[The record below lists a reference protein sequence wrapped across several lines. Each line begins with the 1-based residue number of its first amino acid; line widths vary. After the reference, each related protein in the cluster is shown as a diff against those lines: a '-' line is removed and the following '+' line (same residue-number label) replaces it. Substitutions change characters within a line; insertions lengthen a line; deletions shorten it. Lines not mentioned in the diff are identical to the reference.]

1 MNNNVIEHTAARKNG
16 GIDTETITDIATA
29 ASERIRP
36 DGKRVL
42 VIIPDATRSC
52 PLPAVVR
59 ALHATIGARAA
70 SLDILIAL
78 GTHPPMADE
87 AIDRLLGIEP
97 GQRDRVLPGCRIYNH
112 EWDNPAALATIGSFS
127 REQVASYLAPE
138 YRSFARDI
146 DVTINRRV
154 LDYDAVVIAGPVFP
168 HEVVGFSGG
177 AKYFFPGV
185 CGPELLNFFHWL
197 GALITIPKMIGV
209 KDTPVRAMLH
219 AAADF
224 LADTVESYA
233 LSMVVRGHDELRGL
247 FFGPVKDSWSAA
259 ADRSAETHII
269 TERTPY
275 TSVLSC
281 APEMYDELWVGAK
294 CMYKL
299 ECVVADGGELIIYA
313 PHIHTISSAH
323 GPIIEEVGYHSLPFF
338 TAQWDRYQ
346 DYPWGV
352 LAHSTHVCG
361 IGTWEH
367 GTEHPRIR
375 VTLATGIPEQVCKRI
390 NLGYRDPATIDPE
403 DWSGREDEG
412 ILCVP
417 RAGEM
422 LYRLSDPPAWQ
433 TC

>member
-1 MNNNVIEHTAARKNG
+1 MNEHVIAQTAAREEG
-16 GIDTETITDIATA
+16 GIGIEDMADVVQA
-29 ASERIRP
+29 AVERIAP
-36 DGKRVL
+36 DGEKVL

-52 PLPAVVR
+52 PLPAVIR
-59 ALHATIGARAA
+59 TLHAAISPRAA

-78 GTHPPMADE
+78 GTHPPMDDE
-87 AIDRLLGIEP
+87 AIDRLLGIASGE
-97 GQRDRVLPGCRIYNH
+97 RDRVLPGCRIYNH

-127 REQVASYLAPE
+127 REQVASYLPAE

-154 LDYDAVVIAGPVFP
+154 PDYDTVIIAGPVFP

-209 KDTPVRAMLH
+209 KETPVRAMLH
-219 AAADF
+219 AAAGF
-224 LADTVESYA
+224 LAGRVETYA

-259 ADRSAETHII
+259 ADLSAETHII
-269 TERTPY
+269 TERKPF

-299 ECVVADGGELIIYA
+299 ECVVADGGELTIYA
-313 PHIHTISSAH
+313 PHIETISSAH
-323 GPIIEEVGYHSLPFF
+323 GDLIKEIGYHSLPFF
-338 TAQWDRYQ
+338 TAQWDRYR

-352 LAHSTHVCG
+352 LAHSTHVRG
-361 IGTWEH
+361 IGTWENK
-367 GTEHPRIR
+367 TERSRIR
-375 VTLATGIPEQVCKRI
+375 VTLATGIPEQVCNRI
-390 NLGYRDPATIDPE
+390 NLGYRDPASIDPA
-403 DWSGREDEG
+403 DWSGREHEG

-422 LYRLSDPPAWQ
+422 LYRLADPPAW
-433 TC
+433 